1 MTRVAILGTGLI
13 GASLGLRLKASGK
26 IKDLEVV
33 GYDRNRDHL
42 RQAHQAGAIDVP
54 VGNPREAVHGASMVV
69 LAVPVL
75 AVQDLLEEIAAHLE
89 PGSVVTDTGST
100 KTEIMRWARDLV
112 PDSVSFIGGHPMAG
126 KTDSGPTAATADL
139 FDGTQW
145 IVVPSVHASEAA
157 VKAVS
162 GLAETVGATPRF
174 MDPEEHDAYVA
185 AISHLPLMAASALFR
200 LTRDSEAWPEMS
212 VLAAGGF
219 KDTTRVAGTHPD
231 MAFDIAVTNRTQI
244 IHWIERYREALRD
257 LQQRLAEVEGDEDL
271 FRYLAQTSMEHDAFM
286 AGEVGRV
293 EVEAKGSDIP
303 QGGITDF
310 MLGTYAADKMRE
322 ITQRS
327 EERLSE
333 RERDHRDSR
342 DR

>member
-1 MTRVAILGTGLI
+1 MKALQQLSII
-13 GASLGLRLKASGK
+13 GAML
-26 IKDLEVV
+26 
-33 GYDRNRDHL
+33 
-42 RQAHQAGAIDVP
+42 
-54 VGNPREAVHGASMVV
+54 
-69 LAVPVL
+69 
-75 AVQDLLEEIAAHLE
+75 
-89 PGSVVTDTGST
+89 
-100 KTEIMRWARDLV
+100 
-112 PDSVSFIGGHPMAG
+112 
-126 KTDSGPTAATADL
+126 
-139 FDGTQW
+139 
-145 IVVPSVHASEAA
+145 VVPSVHASEAA
-157 VKAVS
+157 VKAVA

-174 MDPEEHDAYVA
+174 MDAEEHDAYVA
-185 AISHLPLMAASALFR
+185 AVSHLPLMAASALFR

-219 KDTTRVAGTHPD
+219 KDTTRVAGTNPD
-231 MAFDIAVTNRTQI
+231 MAFDIAVTNRTQL

-257 LQQRLAEVEGDEDL
+257 LQQRLGEVEGDEDL

-303 QGGITDF
+303 QSGLTDL

-322 ITQRS
+322 ITRRS

-333 RERDHRDSR
+333 REREQPGSR